1 MRPPLPF
8 AETNLCSVFIPG
20 IMGVCAIMGV
30 CKDCKPFTT
39 LSVFSLYRWL
49 WSSIVKKF
57 FEGISIS
64 QIIAGS
70 LAAVTSFFL
79 AGKIGVAGSTIGAAA
94 SYIISTVA
102 GKVYQNVLKA
112 SGEKLQAAG
121 TQTDSDKQGE
131 ATGGTAEAVAAG
143 KTTDS
148 GDTKDIGETNAEKT
162 TATGQTDDTKHL
174 TKVGQP
180 RSVASNGALSTGTGK
195 NGEVHTFAQMRHHN
209 VKRMAIIVSLISGL
223 VGVAITAGVVLL
235 FTQGKG
241 TDTVVRDMTNRSSVV
256 DKPSDGST
264 SGNQYGDDD
273 SNSYGYG
280 TDSKKPGDNSTDS
293 STDSDSSNSSSQNGT
308 KQNSNSGN
316 STSKNNSGSSA
327 GSGNSSSTG
336 GNSSQSSGS
345 GNTNTGGNSSN
356 SGNSGSSSG
365 SSSSGNSSSSTD
377 SSGSSSGTTS
387 GTDSGSSSGTS
398 GTTGS
403 TTSGN

>member
-1 MRPPLPF
+1 
-8 AETNLCSVFIPG
+8 
-20 IMGVCAIMGV
+20 MGV
-30 CKDCKPFTT
+30 CKHCKPFTI
-39 LSVFSLYRWL
+39 LSVFSRYRWL
-49 WSSIVKKF
+49 WSSTVKKF

-121 TQTDSDKQGE
+121 GTQTGSDKQGE
-131 ATGGTAEAVAAG
+131 AAGGTTGATEATGTTTGETDGKGTGTEAG
-143 KTTDS
+143 KAA
-148 GDTKDIGETNAEKT
+148 EAEKT
-162 TATGQTDDTKHL
+162 ADDTEHL

-180 RSVASNGALSTGTGK
+180 RSVASSGALSIDSGK
-195 NGEVHTFAQMRHHN
+195 DGEVHTFAQVRHRN

-241 TDTVVRDMTNRSSVV
+241 TDTVVRDMTSHSSVT
-256 DKPSDGST
+256 DTPSDGST
-264 SGNQYGDDD
+264 DNRNQYGTGGSD
-273 SNSYGYG
+273 SYGYG
-280 TDSKKPGDNSTDS
+280 TDSKKPGSGSTDS
-293 STDSDSSNSSSQNGT
+293 STSGDSSDSSSQSNS
-308 KQNSNSGN
+308 KQNSNSGGSSSKGN
-316 STSKNNSGSSA
+316 SNGSTDSGSS
-327 GSGNSSSTG
+327 SNTG
-336 GNSSQSSGS
+336 GNSSQNGGSSS
-345 GNTNTGGNSSN
+345 TDTNGGSSN

-365 SSSSGNSSSSTD
+365 SGGSNGSTD
-377 SSGSSSGTTS
+377 SSGSGTSS
-387 GTDSGSSSGTS
+387 GTDSGSSSGTN

>member
-8 AETNLCSVFIPG
+8 AETSLCSVFIPG
-20 IMGVCAIMGV
+20 IMGVCTIMGV

-49 WSSIVKKF
+49 WSSTVKKF

-102 GKVYQNVLKA
+102 AKVYQNVLKA

-293 STDSDSSNSSSQNGT
+293 DSSNSSRQNGT

>member
-8 AETNLCSVFIPG
+8 AETSLCSVFIPG

-131 ATGGTAEAVAAG
+131 EATGGTAEAVAAG
-143 KTTDS
+143 KTTGLGRYQGYRRNQCGEDH
-148 GDTKDIGETNAEKT
+148 GDG
-162 TATGQTDDTKHL
+162 
-174 TKVGQP
+174 
-180 RSVASNGALSTGTGK
+180 
-195 NGEVHTFAQMRHHN
+195 
-209 VKRMAIIVSLISGL
+209 
-223 VGVAITAGVVLL
+223 
-235 FTQGKG
+235 
-241 TDTVVRDMTNRSSVV
+241 
-256 DKPSDGST
+256 SDG
-264 SGNQYGDDD
+264 
-273 SNSYGYG
+273 
-280 TDSKKPGDNSTDS
+280 
-293 STDSDSSNSSSQNGT
+293 
-308 KQNSNSGN
+308 
-316 STSKNNSGSSA
+316 
-327 GSGNSSSTG
+327 
-336 GNSSQSSGS
+336 
-345 GNTNTGGNSSN
+345 
-356 SGNSGSSSG
+356 
-365 SSSSGNSSSSTD
+365 
-377 SSGSSSGTTS
+377 
-387 GTDSGSSSGTS
+387 
-398 GTTGS
+398 
-403 TTSGN
+403 